1 MFFIL
6 QPFLQKYKKQ
16 LTIFGSVLAVIV
28 VYFFFIQDSS
38 NNATIETIDQ
48 MPLATMGST
57 PIIPETEIE
66 DTPQTIIVD
75 VKGAVKYPG
84 VYTLSEEQRIVD
96 AIEAAGGYTDD
107 ANPLVINHAQK
118 LQDEMVVYIPN
129 SSEEALEEMEL
140 FLQITETNPTSK
152 GNGSGKINI
161 NKASE
166 SELTQLPGIGP
177 SKASAIIQHRSEHGD
192 FRTAEDLKQ
201 VTGIGDKTFEQLKDL
216 IDVK

>member
-1 MFFIL
+1 ME
-6 QPFLQKYKKQ
+6 KYKKQ
-16 LTIFGSVLAVIV
+16 VTILGSVLAIIV

-38 NNATIETIDQ
+38 NSATIETIDQ
-48 MPLATMGST
+48 MTLTTIGST
-57 PIIPETEIE
+57 PNIPETEME
-66 DTPQTIIVD
+66 DTPQAIIVD

-107 ANPLVINHAQK
+107 ANPILINHAQK

-129 SSEEALEEMEL
+129 SSEDALEEMEQ
-140 FLQITETNPTSK
+140 FLQMTETSSTSS
-152 GNGSGKINI
+152 GNSSGKINI
-161 NKASE
+161 NKAAE

-177 SKASAIIQHRSEHGD
+177 SKASAIIQHRSEHGNFQTVD
-192 FRTAEDLKQ
+192 DLKQ
-201 VTGIGDKTFEQLKDL
+201 VTGIGDKTFEQFKDL

>member
-1 MFFIL
+1 M
-6 QPFLQKYKKQ
+6 QPFVEKYKKQ
-16 LTIFGSVLAVIV
+16 VTILGSVLAVIV

-38 NNATIETIDQ
+38 NSATIETIDQ
-48 MPLATMGST
+48 NALATIGST
-57 PIIPETEIE
+57 PNIPETEME

-75 VKGAVKYPG
+75 VKGAVKFPG
-84 VYTLSEEQRIVD
+84 VYTLSEEQRIID

-107 ANPLVINHAQK
+107 ANPMLINHAQK

-129 SSEEALEEMEL
+129 SSEDALEEMEL
-140 FLQITETNPTSK
+140 FLQMTEINSTSS
-152 GNGSGKINI
+152 GNSSGKINI
-161 NKASE
+161 NKAAE

-177 SKASAIIQHRSEHGD
+177 SKASAIIQHRSEQGN
-192 FRTAEDLKQ
+192 FRTVEDLKQ

>member
-1 MFFIL
+1 ME
-6 QPFLQKYKKQ
+6 KYKKQ
-16 LTIFGSVLAVIV
+16 VTILGSVLAVIV

-38 NNATIETIDQ
+38 NSATIETIDQ
-48 MPLATMGST
+48 NALATIGST
-57 PIIPETEIE
+57 PNIPETEME

-75 VKGAVKYPG
+75 VKGAVKFPG
-84 VYTLSEEQRIVD
+84 VYTLSEEQRIID

-107 ANPLVINHAQK
+107 ANPMLINHAQK

-129 SSEEALEEMEL
+129 SSEDALEEMEL
-140 FLQITETNPTSK
+140 FLQMTEINSTSS
-152 GNGSGKINI
+152 GNSSGKINI
-161 NKASE
+161 NKAAE

-177 SKASAIIQHRSEHGD
+177 SKASAIIQHRSEQGN
-192 FRTAEDLKQ
+192 FRTVEDLKQ

>member
-1 MFFIL
+1 ME
-6 QPFLQKYKKQ
+6 KYKKQ
-16 LTIFGSVLAVIV
+16 VTILGSVLAVIV

-38 NNATIETIDQ
+38 NSATIETIDQ
-48 MPLATMGST
+48 NALATIGST
-57 PIIPETEIE
+57 PNIPETEME

-107 ANPLVINHAQK
+107 ANPILINHAQK

-129 SSEEALEEMEL
+129 SSEDALEEMEQ
-140 FLQITETNPTSK
+140 FLQITETSSTSS
-152 GNGSGKINI
+152 GNSSGKINI
-161 NKASE
+161 NKAAE

-177 SKASAIIQHRSEHGD
+177 SKASAIIQHRSEQGN
-192 FRTAEDLKQ
+192 FRTVEDLKQ

>member
-1 MFFIL
+1 ME
-6 QPFLQKYKKQ
+6 KYKKQ
-16 LTIFGSVLAVIV
+16 VTILGSVLAVIV

-38 NNATIETIDQ
+38 NSATIETIDQ
-48 MPLATMGST
+48 NALATIGST
-57 PIIPETEIE
+57 PNIPETEME

-75 VKGAVKYPG
+75 VKGAVKFPG
-84 VYTLSEEQRIVD
+84 VYTLSEEQRIID

-107 ANPLVINHAQK
+107 ANPMLINHAQK

-129 SSEEALEEMEL
+129 SSEDALEEMEL
-140 FLQITETNPTSK
+140 FLQMTEINSTSS
-152 GNGSGKINI
+152 GNSSGKINI
-161 NKASE
+161 NKAAE

-177 SKASAIIQHRSEHGD
+177 SKASAIIQHRSEHGN
-192 FRTAEDLKQ
+192 FHVVEDLKQ

>member
-1 MFFIL
+1 ME
-6 QPFLQKYKKQ
+6 KYKKQ
-16 LTIFGSVLAVIV
+16 ITIFGSVLAVIV

-38 NNATIETIDQ
+38 NSATIETIDQ
-48 MPLATMGST
+48 MAMATIGST
-57 PIIPETEIE
+57 PNIPETELE

-107 ANPLVINHAQK
+107 ANPILINHAQK

-129 SSEEALEEMEL
+129 SSEDALEEMEL
-140 FLQITETNPTSK
+140 LLQMTETNSTSS
-152 GNGSGKINI
+152 GNSSGKINI
-161 NKASE
+161 NKATE
-166 SELTQLPGIGP
+166 SELTQLPGVGP
-177 SKASAIIQHRSEHGD
+177 SKASAIIQHRSEHGNFQKVD
-192 FRTAEDLKQ
+192 DLKQ